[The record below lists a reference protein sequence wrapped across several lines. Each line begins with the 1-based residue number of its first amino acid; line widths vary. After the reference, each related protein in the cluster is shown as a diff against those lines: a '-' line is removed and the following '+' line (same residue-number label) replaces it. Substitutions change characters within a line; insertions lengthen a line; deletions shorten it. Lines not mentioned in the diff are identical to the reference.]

1 MKIQVSLI
9 QEIRSMSCADTKT
22 LIHLDAGG
30 DLRPDEQQQVL
41 LHVTG
46 CTECRTY
53 QSGMSR
59 AMTALLSARLSDV
72 AESRDA
78 VSQSIWPR
86 VAQAIS
92 RRHTSPV
99 STRRFNLQV
108 AALSVC
114 SLSLALVTIVQSLSS
129 MRESSMSSGFVPSQP
144 VSGVPQMNIG
154 RQPGSPGTRTGEQT
168 PMLEQGMSPMRRDQD
183 TGAF

>member
-1 MKIQVSLI
+1 MN
-9 QEIRSMSCADTKT
+9 CAAAKH
-22 LIHLDAGG
+22 LIHLDAGD
-30 DLRPDEQQQVL
+30 DLRTDEVQQL
-41 LHVTG
+41 SGHLEH
-46 CTECRTY
+46 CTECRAY
-53 QSGMSR
+53 QAGMVS
-59 AMTALLSARLSDV
+59 AMNALLSL
-72 AESRDA
+72 RDTSSGDSMPELAGHSVWLA
-78 VSQSIWPR
+78 VSREITRRNARP
-86 VAQAIS
+86 AAS
-92 RRHTSPV
+92 RRFDM
-99 STRRFNLQV
+99 RV